1 MLQCVSLILV
11 TLVGACSPNGIDPTS
26 RSRAGDHGP
35 VSPGRTGDTGSP
47 RDVGITALGS
57 AVGFNPRADGDS
69 FESCADNARD
79 NLCKKMDDY
88 EACRGT
94 RFRNGDCGSY
104 KSIDDDRR
112 SFISDCRRADSV
124 VLDGNTCAKAAG
136 DVSDSFVNCLLS
148 DRPKPYCEA
157 ATVYRVCILRGSGD
171 LCGDASPVYEAC
183 RTRRSD
189 NNEIPRHICI
199 EGNAEYEIC
208 RNSWGVTAKADICT
222 AATAA
227 YEDCRV
233 RSAIS
238 RCEARRTAYAKENF
252 G

>member
-1 MLQCVSLILV
+1 MLV
-11 TLVGACSPNGIDPTS
+11 TLVGACSPHGIDSAS
-26 RSRAGDHGP
+26 RPRAGDHGP
-35 VSPGRTGDTGSP
+35 VTPGRTEDTGSP
-47 RDVGITALGS
+47 RDVGITTLGS
-57 AVGFNPRADGDS
+57 EASFNPRADGDS
-69 FESCADNARD
+69 FESCANARD
-79 NLCKKMDDY
+79 NWCKKTDDY

-94 RFRNGDCGSY
+94 GFKNGDCGSY
-104 KSIDDDRR
+104 KPIDDDRK

-124 VLDGNTCAKAAG
+124 VLGENTCAKAAG
-136 DVSDSFVNCLLS
+136 DASDSYVNCLLA
-148 DRPKPYCEA
+148 DRPKTYCEA

-183 RTRRSD
+183 RTRRPD

-208 RNSWGVTAKADICT
+208 RNGWGVTAKADICI

-233 RSAIS
+233 RSTIS
-238 RCEARRTAYAKENF
+238 RCEARRTDYAKENF